1 MSKKKSIFDI
11 KSIISKGKELYDEYG
26 ETVLSAAKTL
36 GKGDKQQI
44 ATTQEAAETKKKE
57 KAAAHFDSKSIISK
71 GKELYDEYGETVLS
85 AAKTLGKG
93 GKQQIAATEDVT
105 ETEKKNEVVVANN
118 NEVESCEVQVV
129 SKPTDLKAYRLEI
142 EGDDSFHES
151 LTTLEDSVSFVYN
164 GTMTPEN
171 VQQALNALSE
181 VATETIRYAEEQ
193 ETKRE
198 EIRAMRDTAIAQVSA
213 MRDVVQTYLEKSF
226 DERASLFAEQFK
238 CVDAALR
245 SGDNEMLSISLNSI
259 NTLAASS
266 PFKNL
271 ADLNNVQKALT
282 DSNMEWDI

>member
-44 ATTQEAAETKKKE
+44 AATKE
-57 KAAAHFDSKSIISK
+57 VA
-71 GKELYDEYGETVLS
+71 
-85 AAKTLGKG
+85 
-93 GKQQIAATEDVT
+93 
-105 ETEKKNEVVVANN
+105 ETEKKKKVVVAKN

-181 VATETIRYAEEQ
+181 VATETIRYVEEQ

-198 EIRAMRDTAIAQVSA
+198 EIRAMRNTAIAQVSA

-271 ADLNNVQKALT
+271 ADLNNVTKALT
-282 DSNMEWDI
+282 DSNTEWDI

>member
-26 ETVLSAAKTL
+26 ETVLSAAKSL
-36 GKGDKQQI
+36 GKGDK
-44 ATTQEAAETKKKE
+44 
-57 KAAAHFDSKSIISK
+57 
-71 GKELYDEYGETVLS
+71 L
-85 AAKTLGKG
+85 
-93 GKQQIAATEDVT
+93 QIAATKEVA
-105 ETEKKNEVVVANN
+105 ETEKKKKVVVAKN

-129 SKPTDLKAYRLEI
+129 SKPTDLKAYRQEI
-142 EGDDSFHES
+142 ESDDSFHES
-151 LTTLEDSVSFVYN
+151 LTALEDSVSFVYS
-164 GTMTPEN
+164 GKMTPEN
-171 VQQALNALSE
+171 VQQALNALSA
-181 VATETIRYAEEQ
+181 VATDTIRYAEEQ

-198 EIRAMRDTAIAQVSA
+198 EIRAMRDAAIAQVNA

-245 SGDNEMLSISLNSI
+245 SGDNEMLSVSLNSI

-282 DSNMEWDI
+282 DSNTEWDI